1 MTTITLQ
8 GNPMETVGTLPEKGQ
23 DAPAF
28 TLSGADLGDIK
39 LSDFAGQRLV
49 LNIFPS
55 VDTGTCAAS
64 VRQFNERVSGLSN
77 TTVLNVSLDLPFAQ
91 ARFCGAE
98 GLDKVQNGSSF
109 RSNFGEEYGVT
120 VKNGPMAGLLSR
132 AVVVINE
139 DGKVLHSEQVA
150 ELANEPDYEAALA
163 VL

>member
-8 GNPMETVGTLPEKGQ
+8 GNPMETVGTLPEAGQ
-23 DAPAF
+23 QAPDF
-28 TLSGADLGDIK
+28 TLAGADLSDIK
-39 LSDFAGQRLV
+39 LADFAGQRLV

-55 VDTGTCAAS
+55 VDTGTCASS

-109 RSNFGEEYGVT
+109 RSGFGEEYGVT
-120 VKNGPMAGLLSR
+120 IKNGPMTGLLSR
-132 AVVVINE
+132 AVVVIDE
-139 DGKVLHSEQVA
+139 KGKVLHSEQVA
-150 ELANEPDYEAALA
+150 ELADEPNYDAALA

>member
-23 DAPAF
+23 AAPAF